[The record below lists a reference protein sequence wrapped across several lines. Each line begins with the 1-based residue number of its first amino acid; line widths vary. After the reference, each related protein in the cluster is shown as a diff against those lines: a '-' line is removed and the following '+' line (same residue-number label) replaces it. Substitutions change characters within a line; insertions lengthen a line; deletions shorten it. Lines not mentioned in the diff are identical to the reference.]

1 MIVEIKDG
9 YVVSLCEEF
18 DCIYF
23 GDVEDFNN
31 LSELF
36 FLFRII
42 WNNMYV
48 ICMVKFG
55 DMYFKGF

>member
-36 FLFRII
+36 FLFRI
-42 WNNMYV
+42 
-48 ICMVKFG
+48 F
-55 DMYFKGF
+55 